1 MNHSTTR
8 RLAYGGLMAALIA
21 LLTAYVRLDI
31 LFFLSMHS
39 GYAHLGDVGIVLA
52 SLVMGPFAAVP
63 AALGSTI
70 ADLLAGYV
78 TYAPFTL
85 VIKGAMGFILGKWLV
100 AKRLSARNI
109 ALLILTAAFMVGAYF
124 LTDTLL
130 YGVEV
135 KFYSNKVV
143 VDTDFETSVK
153 GLRAIGDGAS
163 VTRGLQQASANGI
176 SVARSILAK

>member
-1 MNHSTTR
+1 MRDQMTR

-39 GYAHLGDVGIVLA
+39 GYAHLGDVGIVIA
-52 SLVMGPFAAVP
+52 SLLMGPFAAVP
-63 AALGSTI
+63 AALGSAI

-85 VIKGAMGFILGKWLV
+85 VIKGAMGFFMGKWLV
-100 AKRLSARNI
+100 AKRFSARNI
-109 ALLILTAAFMVGAYF
+109 ALLLLTAAFMVGAYF

-130 YGVEV
+130 YGVEA
-135 KFYSNKVV
+135 
-143 VDTDFETSVK
+143 
-153 GLRAIGDGAS
+153 AIGSVVGNCVQGAAMLAGGVVILPIYCS
-163 VTRGLQQASANGI
+163 LPERIRGI
-176 SVARSILAK
+176 RK

>member
-1 MNHSTTR
+1 MKDSKTR

-31 LFFLSMHS
+31 LFFLSMRS
-39 GYAHLGDVGIVLA
+39 GYAHLGDVGIVLS

-63 AALGSTI
+63 AALGSAI

-85 VIKGAMGFILGKWLV
+85 AIKGAMGFMLGKWLV
-100 AKRLSARNI
+100 PKRFSARNI
-109 ALLILTAAFMVGAYF
+109 ALLVLAAAFMVGAYF

-130 YGVEV
+130 YGLEA
-135 KFYSNKVV
+135 
-143 VDTDFETSVK
+143 
-153 GLRAIGDGAS
+153 AIGS
-163 VTRGLQQASANGI
+163 VIGNCVQGVAMLAGGVVLAPIYCSLPERIRGK
-176 SVARSILAK
+176 RK